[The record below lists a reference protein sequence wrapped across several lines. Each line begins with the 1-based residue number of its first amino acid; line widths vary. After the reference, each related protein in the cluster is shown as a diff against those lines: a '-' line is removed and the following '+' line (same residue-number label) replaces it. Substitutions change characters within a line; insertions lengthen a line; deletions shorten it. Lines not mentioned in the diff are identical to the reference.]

1 MSHRDDMTIY
11 TDGAARGNP
20 GPAAFAYIL
29 KQEGKPDVEAN
40 GKLGDTTNNVAEYT
54 ALVRALE
61 HASKLGAR
69 RVRVHSDSE
78 LMVRQMQGRY
88 KVKNEGLLPL
98 YEQARDLASDFDHVA
113 FEHVRREANGRADK
127 LCNAALDGDAATA
140 RKKHPKTD
148 RAKAPP
154 RNDMVNDQ
162 AIQCLRTMAHAWSRG
177 NPHDPKPEDVWEQLW
192 SILEEAGVLR
202 K

>member
-1 MSHRDDMTIY
+1 MTIY

-20 GPAAFAYIL
+20 GPAAFAYVL
-29 KQEGKPDVEAN
+29 KQEGKPDVEAH

-61 HASKLGAR
+61 HARKLGAR

-88 KVKNEGLLPL
+88 KVKNEGLLAL
-98 YEQARDLASDFDHVA
+98 FEQARELATDFEHVA
-113 FEHVRREANGRADK
+113 FEHVRREANGRADR
-127 LCNAALDGDAATA
+127 LCNEALDGDAAH
-140 RKKHPKTD
+140 RKKPAKS
-148 RAKAPP
+148 AKGKAPL
-154 RNDMVNDQ
+154 RNDQVDDQ
-162 AIQCLRTMAHAWSRG
+162 AVQCLRTMAYAWSRG
-177 NPHDPKPEDVWEQLW
+177 NPHEPKPEAVWEQLW

>member
-1 MSHRDDMTIY
+1 MSQRDDMTIY

-20 GPAAFAYIL
+20 GPAAFAYVL
-29 KQEGKPDVEAN
+29 KQEGQPDVEAN
-40 GKLGDTTNNVAEYT
+40 GKLGDTTNNVAEFT

-61 HASKLGAR
+61 HARQLGAK

-88 KVKNEGLLPL
+88 KVKNEGLLAL
-98 YEQARDLASDFDHVA
+98 YEQASELVSDFDHVG

-127 LCNAALDGDAATA
+127 LCNEALDGGAAP
-140 RKKHPKTD
+140 RKKPAKTD
-148 RAKAPP
+148 RSKPPP
-154 RNDMVNDQ
+154 RNDHVNDQ

-177 NPHDPKPEDVWEQLW
+177 NPSEPRPEDVWEQLW